1 MFPGPVFASYVIDL
15 FRNGG
20 PIMWPLGAVSLFAV
34 AIVCERSWWWLQH
47 ARNRRPRAL
56 EGVLTAMDAG
66 DLVAAQQI
74 CAGSPDAV
82 LRVIHAGLTHRH
94 ASLQGALQAAA
105 GIEIKQAGRFLTAM
119 DTIITLA
126 PLLGLLGTVTGIMHS
141 FTSIGGSEL
150 AVEKVTGGIG
160 EALIATAFGLGIAII
175 TLVPFNWFQA
185 KVATLQHEIETA
197 ANNVEVLTAANQ
209 GFLNRTDGILQSQDK
224 ASESTP
230 PLVPL

>member
-1 MFPGPVFASYVIDL
+1 MLPAPVFASYFIDL
-15 FRNGG
+15 FRDGG
-20 PIMWPLGAVSLFAV
+20 PVMWPLGIVSGFAV
-34 AIVCERSWWWLQH
+34 AVIFERSWWWSQH
-47 ARNRRPRAL
+47 ARNRRPRDL
-56 EGVLTAMDAG
+56 ERALTAMDEG
-66 DLVAAQQI
+66 DMAAAQQV
-74 CAGSPDAV
+74 CAGSSDAV
-82 LRVIHAGLTHRH
+82 LRVVHAGLTHRH

-175 TLVPFNWFQA
+175 TLIPYNWFHA
-185 KVATLQHEIETA
+185 KVANLQHEIETA
-197 ANNVEVLTAANQ
+197 ANNVEVLTAAKQ
-209 GFLNRTDGILQSQDK
+209 
-224 ASESTP
+224 
-230 PLVPL
+230 